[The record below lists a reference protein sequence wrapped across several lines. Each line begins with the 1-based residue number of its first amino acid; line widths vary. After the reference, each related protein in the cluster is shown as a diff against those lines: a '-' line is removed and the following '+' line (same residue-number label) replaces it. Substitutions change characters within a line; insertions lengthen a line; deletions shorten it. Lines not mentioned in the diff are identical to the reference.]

1 MKSHTLLPWLQQ
13 WWQPWICVS
22 LILSF
27 FRWKFMF
34 PLEKTHWGVT
44 LLKFFWPCLSLVCC
58 LVIWFCLRDDSCS
71 VGFCFMARYDSRI
84 MLNLFLQSCFPTVE
98 MEQCRMHFQTV
109 RACCSI
115 ISLKWGWRGFPDW
128 WKNRLF
134 LASNKLYLD
143 TRWESAKLNLS
154 KKVAQGGCVPGI
166 P

>member
-1 MKSHTLLPWLQQ
+1 MMAAMNLWKNPKFFAATH
-13 WWQPWICVS
+13 VS
-22 LILSF
+22 FGKI
-27 FRWKFMF
+27 
-34 PLEKTHWGVT
+34 PLWCDSSKN
-44 LLKFFWPCLSLVCC
+44 FWPCLSLVCC
-58 LVIWFCLRDDSCS
+58 LVIWFCLGDDSCS

-98 MEQCRMHFQTV
+98 MEQCRMRFQTV

-143 TRWESAKLNLS
+143 TRCESAKSNLS
-154 KKVAQGGCVPGI
+154 KKVAQGGCVPDI